1 MRFWRFGKKG
11 GIRRE
16 AVFTFYASY
25 FRRGRLPD
33 ARFMQN
39 APPEQIEKVKIELA
53 AEELKLSSA
62 QSALK
67 DLQ

>member
-25 FRRGRLPD
+25 FRRGRLPVPTGKN
-33 ARFMQN
+33 FMRN
-39 APPEQIEKVKIELA
+39 ATQRENT
-53 AEELKLSSA
+53 LSFM
-62 QSALK
+62 LGGVF
-67 DLQ
+67 